1 MRGGRRPASEAR
13 AFHGYTSYS
22 HERTPMNAKIQ
33 RWGNSQGLRLSKA
46 ILAQADFEVGDEVI
60 IVVQDGTIVVRPA
73 RSVRGKLDLRELVE
87 AIPKDYAPEE
97 VDWGEPLSR
106 EAW

>member
-1 MRGGRRPASEAR
+1 
-13 AFHGYTSYS
+13 
-22 HERTPMNAKIQ
+22 MNAKIQ

>member
-1 MRGGRRPASEAR
+1 
-13 AFHGYTSYS
+13 
-22 HERTPMNAKIQ
+22 MNAKIQ

-87 AIPKDYAPEE
+87 AIPNDYAPEE

>member
-1 MRGGRRPASEAR
+1 
-13 AFHGYTSYS
+13 
-22 HERTPMNAKIQ
+22 MNAKIQ

-60 IVVQDGTIVVRPA
+60 IVVEDGTIVVRPA
-73 RSVRGKLDLRELVE
+73 RSVRGKLDLRALVE

>member
-1 MRGGRRPASEAR
+1 
-13 AFHGYTSYS
+13 
-22 HERTPMNAKIQ
+22 MNAKIQ

-46 ILAQADFEVGDEVI
+46 ILAQADLEVGDEVI
-60 IVVQDGTIVVRPA
+60 IVVEDGTIVVRPA
-73 RSVRGKLDLRELVE
+73 RSVRGKLDLRALVE